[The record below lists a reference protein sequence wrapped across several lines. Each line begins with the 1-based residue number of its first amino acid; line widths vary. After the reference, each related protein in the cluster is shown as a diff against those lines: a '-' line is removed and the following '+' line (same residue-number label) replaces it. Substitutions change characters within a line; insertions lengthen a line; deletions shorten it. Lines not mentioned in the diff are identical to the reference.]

1 MRAIFKSIITS
12 LPPNIRKWILF
23 VNEKYLALLARKKET
38 SVYKLPSRHFN
49 TANKRAI
56 KNILIYHISGMFY
69 AGTEKNLQLIANQ
82 LVDDY
87 RVFYMY
93 SKDNFSQRQKNL
105 MDSRITFIEFTYDSI
120 EKKLPY
126 FIHGMNPHI
135 KNVIHDN
142 AIDFVITSSGGRPEY
157 PINVL
162 ADIPIIMINVFGS
175 PSLQKNIT
183 ATIFISKTILD
194 YSEKYTGK
202 LERNSFAHLP
212 VLGTDK
218 NPISTRDTMR
228 GRLGFTNDTFVFGRI
243 GRGSDSIFDPI
254 GINAF
259 KEVVKEFPEAHYL
272 IMSPPPILEKIVKEE
287 SIPNVHFMRDT
298 EDIWDFYFSL
308 DALAHF
314 RLDGETFGLNIAE
327 AMYAK
332 NPIISH
338 VSHVWN
344 AHLEYLR
351 PAFSRITEK
360 DDVSQY
366 IAYMKEYIIL
376 KKEQPEKWEH
386 MRNEAHK
393 TVIEQFNKERYGNA
407 IKKIIQSL

>member
-1 MRAIFKSIITS
+1 M
-12 LPPNIRKWILF
+12 LF
-23 VNEKYLALLARKKET
+23 INEKYFTFLAKNKESKAYSLPQLRSFAST
-38 SVYKLPSRHFN
+38 S
-49 TANKRAI
+49 KRPV

-87 RVFYMY
+87 NVFYMY
-93 SKDNFSQRQKNL
+93 SKNNFSQRQKNL
-105 MDSRITFIEFTYDSI
+105 MDARITFIEFTYDSV

-126 FIHGMNPHI
+126 FIRGMNPHI
-135 KNVIHDN
+135 KNIIHDN
-142 AIDFVITSSGGRPEY
+142 KIDLIISSSSGRPEY
-157 PINVL
+157 PLNTIL
-162 ADIPIIMINVFGS
+162 DIPIIMINVFGS
-175 PSLQKNIT
+175 PSLQKNII

-202 LERNSFAHLP
+202 LKRNSFAHLP

-218 NPISTRDTMR
+218 DSLSTRNITRD
-228 GRLGFTNDTFVFGRI
+228 RLHLPKDAFVFGRI

-259 KEVVKEFPEAHYL
+259 KEVVKEYPEAHYL
-272 IMSPPPILEKIVKEE
+272 IMSPPPILEKKVKEE
-287 SIPNVHFMRDT
+287 NIPNVHFMRDT

-332 NPIISH
+332 NPVISH
-338 VSHVWN
+338 KSHIWN
-344 AHLEYLR
+344 AHLEYLQSS
-351 PAFSRITEK
+351 FSRIAEK
-360 DDVSQY
+360 DNVSQY
-366 IAYMKEYIIL
+366 STYMKEFIIL
-376 KKEQPEKWEH
+376 KKEKQDIWEH
-386 MRNEAHK
+386 MRLEAK
-393 TVIEQFNKERYGNA
+393 NTVTLQFNKENYGNTV
-407 IKKIIQSL
+407 KKIIQSLS